1 MLSRAFLRTYMIMP
15 ISQKTEYET
24 KFEAG
29 VKNVL
34 ENACIITHKPT
45 KEQEENMKRSLL
57 DFKQTKPI
65 HDRIRE
71 ALLTLGLP
79 ESNIDKVFDYVRQTN
94 KILGDDNE
102 LQRFIKNL
110 VEMGFI
116 DE

>member
-45 KEQEENMKRSLL
+45 KEQEENMKRRLL

-71 ALLTLGLP
+71 ALLTLDLP
-79 ESNIDKVFDYVRQTN
+79 ESNIDKVFDYVRQTK
-94 KILGDDNE
+94 KIFGDDNE